1 MLEMT
6 WFSPSTK
13 DHEQISIADV
23 DRSVNTSNRELRN
36 RQGFPGKPGNFG
48 ILFFSPS
55 RPARQSGNYLRKVC
69 EPLSYLDRALVNTGS
84 NSKTA
89 VEINMIKP
97 EFLLASLVVVL
108 IPGTGVVYT
117 ITTGLTLKWR
127 ASLAAALGCTLG
139 IVPHILASILGLSA
153 LLNMSAQFFSVL
165 KLAGALYLLYLAW
178 NMWREAGTLD
188 IDHKN
193 TETGAIKIILKAI
206 AINLLNPKLTIFF
219 FAFLPL
225 FVSKSTTSPT
235 VQMLMLSAV
244 FMGITLIVFALYGI
258 LASGVSAYLVNSST
272 TVKRVQRTFAL
283 ILAGFAVK
291 LALSE
296 K

>member
-1 MLEMT
+1 
-6 WFSPSTK
+6 
-13 DHEQISIADV
+13 
-23 DRSVNTSNRELRN
+23 
-36 RQGFPGKPGNFG
+36 
-48 ILFFSPS
+48 
-55 RPARQSGNYLRKVC
+55 
-69 EPLSYLDRALVNTGS
+69 
-84 NSKTA
+84 
-89 VEINMIKP
+89 MIKP
-97 EFLLASLVVVL
+97 EFLIASLVVVL

-153 LLNMSAQFFSVL
+153 LLNMSAQVFSIL

-188 IDHKN
+188 IKQKS
-193 TETGAIKIILKAI
+193 TETSVAKIIAKAI

-225 FVSKSTTSPT
+225 FISKNSASPT
-235 VQMLMLSAV
+235 VEMILLSAV
-244 FMGITLIVFALYGI
+244 FMGITFIVFALYGI
-258 LASGVSAYLVNSST
+258 LASGVSAYLMNSSRA
-272 TVKRVQRTFAL
+272 VKRIQQAFAV
-283 ILAGFAVK
+283 ILAGFAVN

>member
-1 MLEMT
+1 M
-6 WFSPSTK
+6 F
-13 DHEQISIADV
+13 
-23 DRSVNTSNRELRN
+23 
-36 RQGFPGKPGNFG
+36 
-48 ILFFSPS
+48 
-55 RPARQSGNYLRKVC
+55 
-69 EPLSYLDRALVNTGS
+69 
-84 NSKTA
+84 
-89 VEINMIKP
+89 KP
-97 EFLLASLVVVL
+97 EFLLASLVIVL

-127 ASLAAALGCTLG
+127 ASLAAAIGCTLG

-153 LLNMSAQFFSVL
+153 IMNMSAQLFSIL
-165 KLAGALYLLYLAW
+165 KWAGAMYLLYLAW
-178 NMWREAGTLD
+178 NMWREAGTLEINKD
-188 IDHKN
+188 GA
-193 TETGAIKIILKAI
+193 ETSFTKIIMKAI

-225 FVSKSTTSPT
+225 FVSKKSTSPT
-235 VQMLMLSAV
+235 LEMIGLSAV

-258 LASGVSAYLVNSST
+258 LASGISAYLMNSSKA
-272 TVKRVQRTFAL
+272 VKRMQQALAL